1 MIEVRRRRRLC
12 SLARAVHE
20 HVGVRLR
27 GVLVRGGGAVF
38 VVGVDFVLQILIGA
52 TFLKVAQLRLGKAL
66 AAVGASPR
74 GKPGR
79 GAVPLHK
86 EPIPVAHDELVD
98 AVAVLA
104 GEAPPEPRP
113 REGRALPRLGARG
126 DRDAL
131 AAVRA
136 GGSRALCG
144 RSAVVRGG
152 GGGGGRGRRRGAAD
166 AGRGPAA
173 GAGGAVVGQV
183 PVLPDAD
190 ARHHHRARQGHNCRN
205 GGDCDRGQVARRAR
219 RDWRV

>member
-152 GGGGGRGRRRGAAD
+152 GGGGGVLFLLLSLPLVLVRGVVFFAL
-166 AGRGPAA
+166 
-173 GAGGAVVGQV
+173 GGAVALQ
-183 PVLPDAD
+183 A
-190 ARHHHRARQGHNCRN
+190 A
-205 GGDCDRGQVARRAR
+205 GGGGCGGIWGVRLIV
-219 RDWRV
+219 V